1 MTRNPAK
8 ARGFSLLEL
17 IIVLGLVSAILGVV
31 LSTLMEGD
39 RVSMLGRQESEMRQQ
54 LRDILTLM
62 AKELRRAGLPP
73 LNAYDGHYL
82 RSSGKLNLVSR
93 GILPES
99 HSTRLTFT
107 GDINADNRVDYVE
120 YAVSGAT
127 PPLTLTRRAGPI
139 GDAGTL
145 PGGPPQTLSRRV
157 EICRF
162 SYFDASGV
170 ATSRAAEA
178 ASVRIDLTLR
188 SRAPDFSSGH
198 HRTLSRSV
206 RVTPYNLR
214 PR

>member
-1 MTRNPAK
+1 MTRKPAK

-17 IIVLGLVSAILGVV
+17 IIVLGLVGAILGAA
-31 LSTLMEGD
+31 LSTLLEGD
-39 RVSMLGRQESEMRQQ
+39 RVSRLGGRESEMSRQ

-82 RSSGKLNLVSR
+82 RSSGRLNLVSG
-93 GILPES
+93 GILAES
-99 HSTRLTFT
+99 HSGKLMFT
-107 GDINADNRVDYVE
+107 GDVNADNRVDYVE

-145 PGGPPQTLSRRV
+145 PGGPAQTLSRRV
-157 EICRF
+157 ESCRF
-162 SYFDASGV
+162 LYFDASGV
-170 ATSRAAEA
+170 VTSRAAEA
-178 ASVRIDLTLR
+178 ASVRIDVTLR
-188 SRAPDFSSGH
+188 SRTPESPSGH

-206 RVTPYNLR
+206 RVTPYNL
-214 PR
+214 